1 MSSNEI
7 LIKNIQQCTICADSL
22 PLGPNPIIQMSGKSR
37 ILIAGQAP
45 GKRVHESGIPFND
58 PSGERLRE
66 WLGVSKQTF
75 YNPDCFAIVPMGFC
89 YPGTGKTGDLPPKP
103 VCAATWRE
111 LVLASLSNVELT
123 LVIGQY
129 SMAYH
134 LPQQRKNL
142 TEVVS
147 HWQDYWPDVLPLPHP
162 SPRNN
167 RWLKRNPWFQER
179 VLPCLQERVAEVL
192 AFT

>member
-1 MSSNEI
+1 MKPDCH
-7 LIKNIQQCTICADSL
+7 LT
-22 PLGPNPIIQMSGKSR
+22 
-37 ILIAGQAP
+37 
-45 GKRVHESGIPFND
+45 D

-66 WLGVSKQTF
+66 WLGVSKETF

-103 VCAATWRE
+103 ICAATWRA
-111 LVLASLSNVELT
+111 LVLASLPNVELT

-129 SMAYH
+129 AMAYH
-134 LPQQRKNL
+134 LPSSRKTL

-167 RWLKRNPWFQER
+167 RWLKRNPWFKDTVIPRLRQR
-179 VLPCLQERVAEVL
+179 VTEVL
-192 AFT
+192 THN